1 MRDVVIALAP
11 ACIWSVVVFGIK
23 AALLIL
29 VCAGFAV
36 GTEYVMQKALKRDV
50 TISDFSALVTGVLLA
65 MNLPVNAP
73 LWMAAIGSIIAIAL
87 TKQLYGGLG
96 HNFVN
101 PALAARAIL
110 MISWPAHMAAGAYIP
125 ATDTVT
131 SSTPLPLLVS
141 EVMSAATGETVA
153 IPSTLDLFLG
163 TNGVYGCIGEISAL
177 ALIAGGIY
185 LVVRKV
191 ISPRIPLVFIGTVA
205 VFSFCAGFGVVGTLN
220 QLFAGGLMLG
230 AIFMATDYVT
240 SPSTPIGQIIYAVG
254 CGLIT
259 CIIRFYG
266 AYPEGVSFAIL
277 LMNVS
282 APLIEK
288 YTKIKKFGAVKK

>member
-11 ACIWSVVVFGIK
+11 ACIWAVIIFGIK
-23 AALLIL
+23 AAALIL

-36 GTEYVMQKALKRDV
+36 GTEYVMQKFLKKDI

-110 MISWPAHMAAGAYIP
+110 MISWPQHMAAGAYIP
-125 ATDTVT
+125 ADAVT

-141 EVMSAATGETVA
+141 EVMSSATGEAVA
-153 IPSTLDLFLG
+153 LPSTFDLFFG
-163 TNGVYGCIGEISAL
+163 ANGVYGCIGEISSFF
-177 ALIAGGIY
+177 LILGGIY
-185 LVVRKV
+185 LVVKKV

-205 VFSFCAGFGVVGTLN
+205 VFSFCAGFGAVGTLN

-240 SPSTPIGQIIYAVG
+240 SPSTPVGQIIYAIG
-254 CGLIT
+254 CGIIT
-259 CIIRFYG
+259 CVIRFYG

-277 LMNVS
+277 LMNVA